1 MSRRTYLMLIS
12 LLLCLLLGPSDPTRA
27 QNRESVT
34 IRPAPAFSGETL
46 AALPTT
52 DWLTNG
58 GNLFNQRYSPLTE
71 IDRTNVGG
79 LKGVWR
85 THLDGSGAAPRNS
98 GEAHPIVHNG
108 VIYTV
113 TGDDDVFAI
122 SVESGRIL
130 WKYRALLDETIDTVC
145 CGWTSRGLGLGEGK
159 VYLGQLDGKLVA
171 VDQVSGDVAWATQAQ
186 RWQDGY
192 MITSAPLY
200 FDGLVIT
207 GFAGAERATRGQVKA
222 YDAADGSLVWT
233 FYTIPAPGEPGHET
247 WPAGSDVW
255 RYGGGTVWQTP
266 AVDPELGLIYFYTA
280 NANPDFNGSVR
291 AGDNLFTSSIVA
303 LEAATGQYR
312 WHFQTVHHDLWD
324 FDGANPVVLFDAE
337 IGGQE
342 RKGLAAAGKTGWV
355 YILDRTNGE
364 PLIGIEERAVPQ
376 EERQATAATQP
387 YPVGDAFVPQQ
398 VDIAPEGYAL
408 VNGGRIFTPFW
419 TDPVALKP
427 SFLGGANWPPSSYDP
442 ETQTLYVCAIDRID
456 IFAAGEVEE
465 ETEEGDWRTGGEF
478 ASASI
483 PATGIFAALDMKT
496 NRLRWRQRW
505 SETCY
510 SGSATTAGGLVFVGR
525 NDGRFTALDSAD
537 GSLLWEFQTGAGVNA
552 PPTVFEHDGKQYVLV
567 YSAGNLLARTARGD
581 SMWLFGLDGT
591 LDPAEAPRAGA
602 GAEVAAA
609 APPEDREPDPDQG
622 RLVYTQTCVFCHGN
636 QGEGGHEGVP
646 LTAITDAQSIR
657 RIVIEG
663 RNRMPAFGALLT
675 PEQIQDLVAF
685 VTDRLPN
692 QLR

>member
-98 GEAHPIVHNG
+98 GEAQPIVHNG

-192 MITSAPLY
+192 TITSAPLY

-342 RKGLAAAGKTGWV
+342 RKGLHWG
-355 YILDRTNGE
+355 IHCCSRSCDRTVSLALSDGPSR
-364 PLIGIEERAVPQ
+364 PL
-376 EERQATAATQP
+376 
-387 YPVGDAFVPQQ
+387 
-398 VDIAPEGYAL
+398 
-408 VNGGRIFTPFW
+408 
-419 TDPVALKP
+419 
-427 SFLGGANWPPSSYDP
+427 
-442 ETQTLYVCAIDRID
+442 
-456 IFAAGEVEE
+456 
-465 ETEEGDWRTGGEF
+465 
-478 ASASI
+478 
-483 PATGIFAALDMKT
+483 
-496 NRLRWRQRW
+496 
-505 SETCY
+505 
-510 SGSATTAGGLVFVGR
+510 GL
-525 NDGRFTALDSAD
+525 
-537 GSLLWEFQTGAGVNA
+537 
-552 PPTVFEHDGKQYVLV
+552 
-567 YSAGNLLARTARGD
+567 
-581 SMWLFGLDGT
+581 
-591 LDPAEAPRAGA
+591 
-602 GAEVAAA
+602 
-609 APPEDREPDPDQG
+609 
-622 RLVYTQTCVFCHGN
+622 
-636 QGEGGHEGVP
+636 
-646 LTAITDAQSIR
+646 
-657 RIVIEG
+657 
-663 RNRMPAFGALLT
+663 
-675 PEQIQDLVAF
+675 
-685 VTDRLPN
+685 
-692 QLR
+692 